1 MEQIKFKNGTV
12 IEVKNA
18 SENAST
24 YSRAL
29 TFVIDN
35 INGID
40 IIQSILSDVNN
51 LLDIEITSG
60 DIKTTTKN
68 AYEGA
73 TFQATRNLMS
83 NVVAVTIMKNYD
95 SIDTEDEK

>member
-40 IIQSILSDVNN
+40 IIQSILSDANN

-60 DIKTTTKN
+60 NMKFVTNN
-68 AYEGA
+68 AYEDA
-73 TFQATRNLMS
+73 TYQATRNLTS
-83 NVVAVTIMKNYD
+83 NEVAVTIMKTYD
-95 SIDTEDEK
+95 NIDTKDEK

>member
-1 MEQIKFKNGTV
+1 MERIKFKSGKIV
-12 IEVKNA
+12 EVKNA
-18 SENAST
+18 SENVST
-24 YSRAL
+24 KSRSL
-29 TFVIDN
+29 TFTIED

-40 IIQSILSDVNN
+40 IIQGVLFDKNN